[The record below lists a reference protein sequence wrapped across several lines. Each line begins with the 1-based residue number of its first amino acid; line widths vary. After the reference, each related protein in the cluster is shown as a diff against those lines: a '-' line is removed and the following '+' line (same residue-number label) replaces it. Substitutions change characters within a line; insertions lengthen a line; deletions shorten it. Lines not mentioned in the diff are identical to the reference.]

1 MTTPTTTS
9 NTSTFTYEPLS
20 SRARAALEAS
30 LARGAAIDGPGD
42 LGHLL
47 ALPPNRDGDTEIVG
61 STTVAH
67 RFVDA
72 PGDSETVR
80 WHWVEAGP
88 PNGEPV
94 VMLHGIPDCWYM
106 WRYQIDDLAQLGYR
120 VLAADI
126 KGYGQSDKKTGDY
139 RHEGVSEHLLAM
151 LDMIGVDRFNMIGH
165 DRGAVIFDYLGGN
178 HPERIL
184 RYIRGEQ
191 HLWHFNPDLAPQE
204 AIFTNPETNVLMR
217 QPAQFV
223 RFLYAALAT
232 QPISR
237 EDTVRTVREWSR
249 DGIGV
254 TVPRYF
260 LSSSFRKEWIDRR
273 TRLIPAWNFPIL
285 LLQGRDDPFQPFE
298 FYEMALE
305 HVPTAALHF
314 MDCGH
319 YYHLEL
325 PDQTEAVIRDFLHKP
340 LS

>member
-1 MTTPTTTS
+1 MTS
-9 NTSTFTYEPLS
+9 ILNASTFVYEPLTP
-20 SRARAALEAS
+20 RARAALEQS

-42 LGHLL
+42 LGD
-47 ALPPNRDGDTEIVG
+47 LPQLKPNQDGDTELIG
-61 STTVAH
+61 STLVTH

-80 WHWVEAGP
+80 WHYVEAGRG
-88 PNGEPV
+88 GEPV

-106 WRYQIDDLAQLGYR
+106 WRYQIDDLAQHGYR
-120 VLAADI
+120 VLAVDI
-126 KGYGQSDKKTGDY
+126 KGYGQSSKKTGDY
-139 RHEGVSEHLLAM
+139 RHEGVSEQLLAL

-178 HPERIL
+178 HPERVL

-204 AIFTNPETNVLMR
+204 AIFTDPDRNVIMR
-217 QPAQFV
+217 KPAQFT

-232 QPISR
+232 YPISR
-237 EDTVRTVREWSR
+237 EDTVRTVQEWSR
-249 DGIGV
+249 EGIGV

-285 LLQGRDDPFQPFE
+285 LLQGRDDPFQPYE
-298 FYEMALE
+298 FYEQALE
-305 HVPTAALHF
+305 HVPTATLHLV
-314 MDCGH
+314 DAGH
-319 YYHLEL
+319 YYHLEN
-325 PDQTEAVIRDFLHKP
+325 PQETETVIREFLTDP
-340 LS
+340 ID